1 MSGPAPTSAQRR
13 AAVERASRQARWA
26 TRAVLVSAA
35 LGALSFAYGSRVW
48 RGPPG
53 DSDAALIRLSS
64 SIASVAAFVLFL
76 SWLRYAVESARALGA
91 PLRWGPGQALLAFVV
106 PLVSLVLPYYVMT
119 ALHRA
124 SDPSTLSDA
133 PSYRDRIDAS
143 YREGAR
149 ELLSPPRWD
158 FAAPILAGCIAFDA
172 LALSGLVTGPFLGVP
187 GMRSAGA
194 ALQVAAAVLCARV
207 VRSIDA
213 RQRER
218 CRRLERPGD
227 AGVASSSS

>member
-13 AAVERASRQARWA
+13 GAVDRASRQARWA
-26 TRAVLVSAA
+26 TWAALVSAA
-35 LGALSFAYGSRVW
+35 LGASSLPYGSNVW
-48 RGPPG
+48 SGPLVSG
-53 DSDAALIRLSS
+53 AELVRLSS
-64 SIASVAAFVLFL
+64 SIASIAAFVLFL
-76 SWLRYAVESARALGA
+76 FWLHSAVGRARALGA
-91 PLRWGPGQALLAFVV
+91 PVRWGQGQALLAFVV

-133 PSYRDRIDAS
+133 PRYRDRIDAS

-149 ELLSPPRWD
+149 ELLSPPRWSLP
-158 FAAPILAGCIAFDA
+158 APILAWCIAFDA
-172 LALSGLVTGPFLGVP
+172 VALSGLVPGPLFLGVLA
-187 GMRSAGA
+187 GRSAEA
-194 ALQVAAAVLCARV
+194 ALHLAAGALCALV

-218 CRRLERPGD
+218 CHRLERPGD
-227 AGVASSSS
+227 AGVASSS

>member
-35 LGALSFAYGSRVW
+35 LGALSFAFGSSVGSNVW
-48 RGPPG
+48 RGPL
-53 DSDAALIRLSS
+53 DSGATLVRLSS
-64 SIASVAAFVLFL
+64 SIASIAAFVLLL
-76 SWLRYAVESARALGA
+76 SWLYSAVGSARALGA
-91 PLRWGPGQALLAFVV
+91 PLRWGQGQALLAFVV

-133 PSYRDRIDAS
+133 PRYRDRIDAS

-149 ELLSPPRWD
+149 EPLSPPRWNLP
-158 FAAPILAGCIAFDA
+158 APILAWCIAFDA
-172 LALSGLVTGPFLGVP
+172 LSLSGLVTGPFGVP
-187 GMRSAGA
+187 GDWNAGA
-194 ALQVAAAVLCARV
+194 ALQAVAGVLCALV

-218 CRRLERPGD
+218 CRRLEPSD
-227 AGVASSSS
+227 AGVAS